1 MKKLALLLIFSV
13 FACALSFGQ
22 NIQFGIRTGLS
33 FASQAIDDPD
43 IISTNSITTY
53 NISIIAEKPLK
64 NSFYL
69 QTGLGIIGKGVITYE
84 NAQTSTYK
92 LTYLDIPL
100 NVLYKFNLQGLG
112 KLYVGTGAYLS
123 DGISGNVQFE
133 NTNNT
138 SGQNIEFGSSQD
150 YKKFDVGANFTA
162 GFELNNHLTF
172 NTNYA
177 LGLNNIATDDPSNT
191 TVASTKNRV
200 FSIGLGFLF

>member
-1 MKKLALLLIFSV
+1 MKKLTLLLVFSV
-13 FACALSFGQ
+13 FYGFSFGQ

-43 IISTNSITTY
+43 VISTNSITAY
-53 NISIIAEKPLK
+53 NISVIAEKPLK

-69 QTGLGIIGKGVITYE
+69 QTAVELTGKGVITYQ

-100 NVLYKFNLQGLG
+100 NVLYKFSLQWLG
-112 KLYVGTGAYLS
+112 KLYAGTGVYVA

-177 LGLNNIATDDPSNT
+177 LGLNNIATDDPANAS
-191 TVASTKNRV
+191 VLSTKNRV

>member
-1 MKKLALLLIFSV
+1 MKKLTLLLVFSV
-13 FACALSFGQ
+13 FYGFSFGQ

-43 IISTNSITTY
+43 VISTNSITAY
-53 NISIIAEKPLK
+53 NISVIAEKPLK

-69 QTGLGIIGKGVITYE
+69 QTAVELTGKGVITYQ

-100 NVLYKFNLQGLG
+100 NVLYKFSLQGLG
-112 KLYVGTGAYLS
+112 KLYAGTGVYVA

-177 LGLNNIATDDPSNT
+177 LGLNNIATDDPANAS
-191 TVASTKNRV
+191 VLSTKNRV